1 MKKEMICFFVLIIL
15 LVFISPFFKAA
26 TIYAD
31 SCNLADVQAAINI
44 ASSGDTVMI
53 PSGNCIW
60 TSTLTITKGIALI
73 GAGIGKTII
82 DKTTSGDIISYTIPN
97 PSVYSFFRLS
107 EIEFDLNNMAS
118 GPYIENPSGYHEP
131 RIRIDH
137 NYFLNCASHSWRLQG
152 QVYGVV
158 DNNLFTG
165 NTWQRRYGS
174 NSVSWNNIAYSYG
187 GEENLYVEDNIIVQ
201 SKYDGLN
208 QLGLGSI
215 LVERYNTI
223 NYTTITSS
231 SNFYPWDSHGNQD
244 WNSNDATMGREIY
257 GNKIDANNK
266 NVKLFYHR
274 GGMALLFWNKIVN
287 SGSAWITLQEECDD
301 CYYGHTCAICSPKPM
316 CSPNGQPQH
325 VSDSYYWNNR
335 FGKTGT
341 SLVVDITLSN
351 SDSDC
356 SVRNYLIAEDI
367 DVFWNKVPFT
377 GSSGVGCGTLANRP
391 STCKIGVGYWATEQD
406 CSRLDDKNVG
416 ANPTEPI
423 TGVLYKCGSNNNWI
437 PYYTPFAYPHP
448 IRTDCVNY
456 PVLCD
461 SGSPPPIDT
470 TPPIRSSGYPS
481 GNLSTGTN
489 STTISLN
496 TNEVATCR
504 YSTTAGA
511 PYGSMTN
518 TFSTTGSTSHSTLIT
533 GLTNGNSYNYYV
545 RCSDNYGNANINDYL
560 ITFSVSEPS
569 AILPEPLEETTTDN
583 IVTLQN
589 MLSAYQQYKT
599 NEVSL
604 IYFLDKL
611 RNWIVFW

>member
-1 MKKEMICFFVLIIL
+1 MKKSFFVWIIL
-15 LVFISPFFKAA
+15 LFLILPLVKAA
-26 TIYAD
+26 TINAN
-31 SCNLADVQAAINI
+31 SCNLADIQNAINS
-44 ASSGDTVMI
+44 ASSGDTIMV
-53 PSGNCIW
+53 PAGNCIW

-73 GAGIGKTII
+73 GAGVGKTII
-82 DKTTSGDIISYTIPN
+82 DKTTSGDIISYTLQEPL
-97 PSVYSFFRLS
+97 VYSSFRLS
-107 EIEFDLNNMAS
+107 GIEFNLNNIAS
-118 GPYIENPSGYHEP
+118 GPYIDNPSPYHEP

-137 NYFLNCASHSWRLQG
+137 NYFLNCAGHSWRLQG

-165 NTWQRRYGS
+165 NAWQRRYGS
-174 NSVSWNNIAYSYG
+174 NSISWNNIAYSYG
-187 GEENLYVEDNIIVQ
+187 GEKNLYVEDNIIVQ

-223 NYTTITSS
+223 NYTNPTSS

-244 WNSNDATMGREIY
+244 WNSNDAAMGREIY

-287 SGSAWITLQEECDD
+287 SGSTWITLQEECDD
-301 CYYGHTCAICSPKPM
+301 CSYGHTCAICNPKPA
-316 CSPNGQPQH
+316 CSPNEQPQH

-341 SLVVDITLSN
+341 SLVVDISLSN

-356 SVRNYLIAEDI
+356 SVRNYLIAEDV

-391 STCKIGVGYWATEQD
+391 STCNVGVGYWATEQD
-406 CSRLDDKNVG
+406 CSGLDDKNVG

-437 PYYTPFAYPHP
+437 PYYTPFVYPHP
-448 IRTDCVNY
+448 IRTDCVSY
-456 PVLCD
+456 PLLCD
-461 SGSPPPIDT
+461 SDLSSPFIDT
-470 TPPIRSSGYPS
+470 TSPIRTSGYPT
-481 GNLSTGTN
+481 GNLSSGTT
-489 STTISLN
+489 SITIGLI

-504 YSTTAGA
+504 YSTA
-511 PYGSMTN
+511 PGVSYSSMTN

-533 GLTNGNSYNYYV
+533 GLQNGNTYNYYV
-545 RCSDNYGNANINDYL
+545 KCIDSSENANINDYL
-560 ITFSVSEPS
+560 ISFSVSPTPK
-569 AILPEPLEETTTDN
+569 I
-583 IVTLQN
+583 ITLQN
-589 MLSAYQQYKT
+589 MLNAYQEYKR
-599 NEVSL
+599 NEVSIL
-604 IYFLDKL
+604 YFLDKL
-611 RNWIVFW
+611 KNWIVFW